1 MGAQPE
7 LPRWTALPG
16 DPPALRRWL
25 AGRAGPVREQD
36 GEMPEDWPQ
45 EESR

>member
-1 MGAQPE
+1 MTTQPE
-7 LPRWTALPG
+7 SLLSRRWDALPG

-25 AGRAGPVREQD
+25 AEQSGAAAD
-36 GEMPEDWPQ
+36 DDWPQ